1 VQSEMSTENVS
12 LPQKSRGDAAPV
24 AEYIAAIYFTAL
36 LTGAS
41 FALEALIGYR
51 AIALLYLL
59 LVVALGIRLHRG
71 PVLLA
76 AAASALAWDFCFIP
90 IRFSLHIAGIG
101 DLMMFGMFF
110 AVAMAMGHLTSQLR
124 ASELAERRRQRRSA
138 ALYELVQQAGLAP
151 DLDSGLRAAITLT
164 ENLFGVR
171 GALLLRHPDRTLA
184 KNPHPASSFSL
195 SEKEYGVAAW
205 AFNHRMPAGK
215 FTDNRPESEAAHL
228 PLQVGSEALG
238 VLSILPSADMILGP
252 AEIEL
257 LQTFAMLI
265 GTILEKDH
273 LLQGVKQAE
282 ILNASER
289 LQRALLQSVSHELK
303 TPLSAV
309 QAGIDALIKE
319 TGKGGRSQTTLHEI
333 QQALRRLNR
342 VINNLLDM
350 TRIESGVIHPKL
362 DWCDV
367 GDVIEAAKD
376 LTADVVGSRKLE
388 IALDRG
394 LPMVRTDQAL
404 LEQCVSNL
412 LLNAASNSGIGTVVK
427 ITARVVNGQLVVTV
441 RDEGKGIAES
451 ELPHIFEAFYRGTE
465 ARPGGTGLGLAIV
478 EGFIRALG
486 GSVTVANG
494 RPTGVEF
501 VITLPVETLRPDV
514 LEKLA

>member
-1 VQSEMSTENVS
+1 
-12 LPQKSRGDAAPV
+12 
-24 AEYIAAIYFTAL
+24 
-36 LTGAS
+36 
-41 FALEALIGYR
+41 
-51 AIALLYLL
+51 
-59 LVVALGIRLHRG
+59 
-71 PVLLA
+71 
-76 AAASALAWDFCFIP
+76 
-90 IRFSLHIAGIG
+90 
-101 DLMMFGMFF
+101 
-110 AVAMAMGHLTSQLR
+110 
-124 ASELAERRRQRRSA
+124 
-138 ALYELVQQAGLAP
+138 
-151 DLDSGLRAAITLT
+151 
-164 ENLFGVR
+164 
-171 GALLLRHPDRTLA
+171 
-184 KNPHPASSFSL
+184 
-195 SEKEYGVAAW
+195 
-205 AFNHRMPAGK
+205 MPAGK

-265 GTILEKDH
+265 GTILERDH

-309 QAGIDALIKE
+309 QVGIDALITE
-319 TGKGGRSQTTLHEI
+319 TAKGGRSQTTLYEI

-376 LTADVVGSRKLE
+376 LTADVMGSRKLE
-388 IALDRG
+388 IVLDRG

-412 LLNAASNSGIGTVVK
+412 LLNAASNSGIEAVVK
-427 ITARVVNGQLVVTV
+427 IAARVVNDQLVVTV

-478 EGFIRALG
+478 EGFIRALC
-486 GSVTVANG
+486 GSVTVANS